1 MTSADNARKVRY
13 EHHQRA
19 IDLLVARYSDNPA
32 FPALIVGGSI
42 AKDDATAASDVD
54 VMFVASDEEYQRRRL
69 AQELAFVLYDVCDY
83 SGGYVDAKVFPLD
96 FLREAAVRGSEPTR
110 SSFAGAFFAYSRIPE
125 LEDLM
130 RRIAVYPQA
139 EQQHKIESFYSQF
152 KLNAGYFWKQA
163 EKREDPYLKAR
174 VAAEMVLFG
183 GRLILAHNKIL
194 FPSQKWLMQYVERAP
209 EKPEGFALLAQRL
222 LQTPGRETV
231 EQFTACIE
239 GFRDWGVTTN
249 VLMRFIE
256 DTEWSWY
263 TRAPAVAE
271 W

>member
-1 MTSADNARKVRY
+1 MRIMLAKCDMNTTKELSTSWSP
-13 EHHQRA
+13 A
-19 IDLLVARYSDNPA
+19 IRTIPA

-54 VMFVASDEEYQRRRL
+54 VMFIASDEEYQRRHLARRASICLIRRL
-69 AQELAFVLYDVCDY
+69 RLLGRLCRCQ
-83 SGGYVDAKVFPLD
+83 VFHSISSMKQPCAVVS
-96 FLREAAVRGSEPTR
+96 RHAVRSPGR
-110 SSFAGAFFAYSRIPE
+110 SSLTRGYPSWRTSCGASLCTPRQNNSINSSP
-125 LEDLM
+125 
-130 RRIAVYPQA
+130 
-139 EQQHKIESFYSQF
+139 FYSQF
-152 KLNAGYFWKQA
+152 TLNAGYFWKQA

-222 LQTPGRETV
+222 LQIPSRETV

-263 TRAPAVAE
+263 TRTPAVAE